1 MTRTANKAGRGLA
14 VKLIG
19 AGACGTLLAGVGAA
33 AALAA
38 PGADAAKATAS
49 SGTFD
54 VDQITNLTPYTWTFN
69 ASISSKG
76 DIFQVAPTQTVAPG
90 QTATWSMIPAQKGD
104 KFLWWTFADDQGGQH
119 GVAAQDLQDDSVFV
133 DADDFGGGNPTE
145 STVFHTADDPDGVPR
160 HVDAVWNT
168 PATITIDAGKDPA
181 AATQIV
187 NSELPRVQTDQ
198 ISFTPNPDAKAT
210 YTYSDKTRA
219 TSTVANYSSAPATI
233 DKGQE
238 TTKGDSTSLGEE
250 VTAQVSSKAFGVAA
264 KDAASFTHDQG
275 WGTSDSVS
283 VNIDTEIDPGQVG
296 WIDKVITTAHLTG
309 HLVFTTPEGTTFDIT
324 NVTISKGDLINPD
337 GGVPAGIAFIPNE
350 EPIVGPPAKN

>member
-1 MTRTANKAGRGLA
+1 MTKTDKKAGRGLA

-19 AGACGTLLAGVGAA
+19 AGACGTLLAGVGTA

-38 PGADAAKATAS
+38 PAPEAPKATAA

-54 VDQITNLTPYTWTFN
+54 VDQITNLTPYTWNFN

-90 QTATWSMIPAQKGD
+90 QSATWSMIPAQKGD
-104 KFLWWTFADDQGGQH
+104 KFLWWTFTDDQGVQH
-119 GVAAQDLQDDSVFV
+119 GVCAQDLQDDTVFT
-133 DADDFGGGNPTE
+133 DADDMNGPTE
-145 STVFHTADDPDGVPR
+145 STVFHMAGDPDGVAR

-181 AATQIV
+181 AAAQIV
-187 NSELPRVQTDQ
+187 NSELPRVPVDQ
-198 ISFTPNPDAKAT
+198 ISWTPNADAKPT
-210 YTYSDKTRA
+210 FTYSDKTRA

-250 VTAQVSSKAFGVAA
+250 VTASVSSKAFGVAA
-264 KDAASFTHDQG
+264 KDAASFTHDQE
-275 WGTSDSVS
+275 WGTSDSVN
-283 VNIDTEIDPGQVG
+283 VNIDTDIDPGQVG

-324 NVTISKGDLINPD
+324 NVTISKGDLIDPD
-337 GGVPAGIAFIPNE
+337 GGIPAGIAFSPNE